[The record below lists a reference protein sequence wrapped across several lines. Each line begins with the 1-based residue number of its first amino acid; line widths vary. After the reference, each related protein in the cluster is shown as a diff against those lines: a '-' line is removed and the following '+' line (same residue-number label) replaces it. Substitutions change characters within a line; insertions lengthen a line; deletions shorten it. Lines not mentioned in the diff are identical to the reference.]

1 MNIISKDLSTN
12 KAMLLLLILNNIRLN
27 NAGWNDWSSS
37 SSGYNYDPSLYSQGG
52 YIGWMNSFTSMKMSI
67 HGCVYSQVNDLDD
80 LSCIEK
86 GSEDGTYYWYQM
98 VNCRRAQ
105 VAFTIYASDSS
116 TAQCK
121 KDYYIETFSSLG
133 GVSEFA
139 YYLEKYGADDYVS
152 SDYTDNYS
160 GCSSD
165 GNGYYQGLACSAEG
179 DFIVAKFYDK
189 YCLSYDSTVKTLTDL
204 TYAMQKY
211 SCYDC
216 SSGLCATLVQYSE
229 SCSPNEYAICQD
241 SYGKKMNTY
250 KSVSS
255 QTGAVSTLSNTS
267 QVSSLPTK
275 LKYTAGSLLLISS
288 FIMFL
293 GILSTSRRKR
303 RTALQRKYRTS
314 TNRSYDDDGGR
325 DSSRRRSNSRARSSS
340 RARGSSKAAER
351 EKRSRSRSRAA
362 DKSGKYR
369 SSSRKHRDRKEP
381 DGTWA

>member
-1 MNIISKDLSTN
+1 MNLISKDLSTN
-12 KAMLLLLILNNIRLN
+12 KAMILLLILNSIIIN
-27 NAGWNDWSSS
+27 NASWSDWSSS
-37 SSGYNYDPSLYSQGG
+37 SSNYQYDPTLYSHGG
-52 YIGWMNSFTSMKMSI
+52 YVGWADSYTTMKMSI
-67 HGCVYSQVNDLDD
+67 HGCVYSQVDNLED
-80 LSCIEK
+80 LSCMEK
-86 GSEDGTYYWYQM
+86 SSDDGTYYWYQM

-105 VAFTIYASDSS
+105 VAYTIYASDSS

-121 KDYYIETFSSLG
+121 KDYYVETFSSLG
-133 GVSEFA
+133 GVSDFL

-152 SDYTDNYS
+152 SDAVDNYS

-179 DFIVAKFYDK
+179 DFIIGKFYDK
-189 YCLSYDSTVKTLTDL
+189 YCLSYESTSKTLSDL
-204 TYAMQKY
+204 TYALQKY

-216 SSGLCATLVQYSE
+216 SSGLCSSLAQYSE
-229 SCSPNEYAICQD
+229 SCSPNEYAVCQD

-255 QTGAVSTLSNTS
+255 QTGAINTLSQTTN
-267 QVSSLPTK
+267 VSSLPTK

-314 TNRSYDDDGGR
+314 VSRSQDEDGR
-325 DSSRRRSNSRARSSS
+325 DSRRRSQSRARSSS
-340 RARGSSKAAER
+340 RARGSSKATER

-362 DKSGKYR
+362 NEKSKHR

>member
-1 MNIISKDLSTN
+1 
-12 KAMLLLLILNNIRLN
+12 
-27 NAGWNDWSSS
+27 
-37 SSGYNYDPSLYSQGG
+37 
-52 YIGWMNSFTSMKMSI
+52 MKMSV
-67 HGCVYSQVNDLDD
+67 HGCVYAQVNDLDD
-80 LSCIEK
+80 NDCLEK

-105 VAFTIYASDSS
+105 VAYTIYASDSN

-121 KDYYIETFSSLG
+121 KDYYTETFSSLG
-133 GVSEFA
+133 GVSDFA

-152 SDYTDNYS
+152 SDSVDNYS

-179 DFIVAKFYDK
+179 DFIIAKFYDK
-189 YCLSYDSTVKTLTDL
+189 YCLSYDSTVKTLSSL
-204 TYAMQKY
+204 TYALQKY

-216 SSGLCATLVQYSE
+216 SSGLCATLAQYSE
-229 SCSPNEYAICQD
+229 SCSPNEYSICQD

-255 QTGAVSTLSNTS
+255 QTGAINAISNTN

-314 TNRSYDDDGGR
+314 TSRSQEDDGR
-325 DSSRRRSNSRARSSS
+325 SRRRSQSRARSSS
-340 RARGSSKAAER
+340 RPRGTSKAGER

-362 DKSGKYR
+362 EKSKHR